1 MKARR
6 EKQELLGTGLTS
18 VGLHGDQGQGWHP
31 MGVISKQLL
40 VLLGQAE
47 NRLEQID
54 QENSPMAYI
63 CGHEMWTTIAFLEQ
77 EVGF

>member
-1 MKARR
+1 VKARR

-47 NRLEQID
+47 NRLEQIFRYCPVRR
-54 QENSPMAYI
+54 ES
-63 CGHEMWTTIAFLEQ
+63 CGSKKW
-77 EVGF
+77 